1 MKTAQFPSGPEIDG
15 LIHVSTEVTLALELL
30 ETQTRDSIHKGMV
43 DGVDHGMNKLIQAYT
58 DMTPQQLK
66 VVKACIGEG
75 VSFACSY
82 MAAHVNLHENFLGLC
97 SENAPG
103 EIAHGAAHTFNDY
116 VTTLWDDVNS

>member
-1 MKTAQFPSGPEIDG
+1 MKTAQVPSGPEIEA
-15 LIHVSTEVTLALELL
+15 LIHVSTEVTLAMELL
-30 ETQTRDSIHKGMV
+30 ESQTRDSIHQSMV
-43 DGVDHGMNKLIQAYT
+43 DGVEYGMNKLIQAYT

-75 VSFACSY
+75 VSYACGY

-103 EIAHGAAHTFNDY
+103 LIAHGATHTFGDH
-116 VTTLWDDVNS
+116 VTSLWDDVNS